1 MFFGNIERPP
11 RLSEFQLEVPD
22 KLIGQR
28 PYKKRDE
35 CKLMV
40 LDKKDGS
47 IQHKKF
53 KDITSL
59 FKKGDVLVLN
69 NTQVFSA
76 RLFASKEKSESKVE
90 VFLLRELD
98 NDLWEAMVKPA
109 RKVRIGNKLY
119 FNNDIACDVID
130 NTVSGGRVLRFEFKE
145 NKNLY
150 SFIDKYG
157 NAPLPPYIK
166 RKSELSDKN
175 DYQTVYAT
183 ERGSVA
189 APTAGIHFTK
199 PMLNAIKK
207 KGVNIAYITLHIGLG
222 TFRPILVEDL
232 TRHNMDS
239 EYYEVPAETAEIIN
253 VARKHKKK
261 IWVVG
266 TSSVRALETV
276 VVSGFQITAKSGWTD
291 KFIYPPYNFKMCDCL
306 ITNFHQPKSTL
317 MMLVSAFSNKD
328 TIMKAYE
335 EAIKKK
341 YKFYSYGDSML
352 IM

>member
-1 MFFGNIERPP
+1 
-11 RLSEFQLEVPD
+11 
-22 KLIGQR
+22 
-28 PYKKRDE
+28 
-35 CKLMV
+35 
-40 LDKKDGS
+40 
-47 IQHKKF
+47 
-53 KDITSL
+53 
-59 FKKGDVLVLN
+59 
-69 NTQVFSA
+69 
-76 RLFASKEKSESKVE
+76 
-90 VFLLRELD
+90 LLRELD

-119 FNNDIACDVID
+119 FNDTIACDVID

-145 NKNLY
+145 NENLY

-166 RKSELSDKN
+166 RESEQSDKKN
-175 DYQTVYAT
+175 YQTVYAT

-199 PMLNAIKK
+199 PMLKAIEK
-207 KGVNIAYITLHIGLG
+207 KGVNIVYITLHIGLG

-239 EYYEVPAETAEIIN
+239 EYYEVPNKTAETIN
-253 VARKHKKK
+253 IARKHKKK

-317 MMLVSAFSNKD
+317 MMLVSAFANKD
-328 TIMKAYE
+328 MIMKAYK
-335 EAIKKK
+335 EAMKKK
-341 YKFYSYGDSML
+341 YNFYSYGDSML
-352 IM
+352 II